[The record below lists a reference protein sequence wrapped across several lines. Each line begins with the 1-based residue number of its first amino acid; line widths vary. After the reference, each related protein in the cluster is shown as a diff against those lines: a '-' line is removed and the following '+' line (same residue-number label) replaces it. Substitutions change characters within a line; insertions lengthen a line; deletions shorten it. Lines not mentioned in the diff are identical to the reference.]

1 MTAPVAI
8 VGNLNVD
15 LWVRPV
21 ARFPQSDEEIVV
33 DSARLELAGTAGY
46 MLHACRAL
54 GIPAVTVSTI
64 GDDAF
69 GAAVVREMERLGAS
83 LAGVETLPGEETSVG
98 IVFVAPDGA
107 RGLLS
112 TLGAHREMSVAI
124 ARRHDAAVAACREV
138 ILCGNYLLPQF
149 GPADVV
155 DYARKARSRGQ
166 TIFFD
171 PSWDPA
177 GWTARTRDK
186 TFALLQT
193 VDCYLPNEAEVL
205 HLTGRNDLA
214 AAIAEVAALAGDVVV
229 KRGADGAIWARGD
242 KRVAVPAFAVDAVNT
257 IGAGDIFDI
266 GYLYGRRQEWPPTRR
281 LQFAGALA
289 ALVIRQPGARTYP
302 SAAAVFAFLHD
313 RTGDAAWAIPPTTN
327 ESAAERRR

>member
-21 ARFPQSDEEIVV
+21 ARFPLPDEEIVV
-33 DSARLELAGTAGY
+33 ESARLELAGTAGY

-69 GAAVVREMERLGAS
+69 GAAVIREMEGIGAS
-83 LAGVETLPGEETSVG
+83 LAGVETLAGEETSVG
-98 IVFVAPDGA
+98 IVFVAPDGS

-112 TLGAHREMSVAI
+112 TLGAHRAMSVAV
-124 ARRHDAAVAACREV
+124 ARRHDAAVAACAEV

-149 GPADVV
+149 GPADAV
-155 DYARKARSRGQ
+155 DYAREARARGQ
-166 TIFFD
+166 AVYFD

-177 GWTARTRDK
+177 GWTARTRDD

-205 HLTGRNDLA
+205 NLTGRDDLD
-214 AAIAEVAALAGDVVV
+214 AAIADVAALAGEVVV
-229 KRGADGAIWARGD
+229 KRGAAGAIWARGD
-242 KRVAVPAFAVDAVNT
+242 ERVAVPAFAVDAVNT

-266 GYLYGRRQEWPPTRR
+266 SYLYGVRRGWPPAKRIH
-281 LQFAGALA
+281 FAGALA
-289 ALVIRQPGARTYP
+289 ALVIRQSGARSYP
-302 SAAAVFAFLHD
+302 NAAAVLSFLAA
-313 RTGDAAWAIPPTTN
+313 RTDDAACWKSSIDDSET
-327 ESAAERRR
+327 ERRR

>member
-21 ARFPQSDEEIVV
+21 TRFPQPDEEIVV
-33 DSARLELAGTAGY
+33 ASARLELAGTAGY

-54 GIPAVTVSTI
+54 GIPVVTVSTI

-69 GAAVVREMERLGAS
+69 GAAVVREMERIGAS
-83 LAGVETLPGEETSVG
+83 LAGVEALPGEETSVG

-112 TLGAHREMSVAI
+112 TLGAHREMSVAV
-124 ARRHDAAVAACREV
+124 ARRHDAAVAACADL

-149 GPADVV
+149 GPAEVI
-155 DYARKARSRGQ
+155 DYAREARTRGQ
-166 TIFFD
+166 TVWFD

-177 GWTARTRDK
+177 GWTKRTRGE

-193 VDCYLPNEAEVL
+193 IDCYLPNEAEVL
-205 HLTGRNDLA
+205 NLTGRHDLGV
-214 AAIAEVAALAGDVVV
+214 AIAEVAALAGEVVV
-229 KRGADGAIWARGD
+229 KRGATGALWARGD
-242 KRVAVPAFAVDAVNT
+242 ERVEVAAFAVDAVNT

-266 GYLYGRRQEWPPTRR
+266 GYLYGRRHGWPPERR
-281 LQFAGALA
+281 LEFAGALA

-302 SAAAVFAFLHD
+302 SPEAIFAFLRE
-313 RTGDAAWAIPPTTN
+313 RTVDTAWAAPA
-327 ESAAERRR
+327 SGDLAAERTR